1 MSPSTREGPHRSSP
15 RIHTSRNGYRV
26 VEIPAGPARP
36 IRADDFLPYIGD
48 FGSFLRGRG
57 KHDRPDVVHAQFWTS
72 GLAAALA
79 TRASR
84 VSVVQ
89 TFHTLTEDAIH
100 PNMPALSGSSAETPS
115 GSSRRARRS
124 LVRRGIPRKRI
135 SVIPSGVDVSWFS
148 PDGCCLQRTGLHR
161 MVCAGQLVRSKG
173 FDVAIAALARLPDT
187 ELLVAGEQIPKDPEA
202 ARL

>member
-1 MSPSTREGPHRSSP
+1 VKIAMVSAHAGYYRDRRCPHVVELSTRWPEPDTMSTSTREGPHRSSP

-48 FGSFLRGRG
+48 FGSFLRERG

-84 VSVVQ
+84 VSR
-89 TFHTLTEDAIH
+89 
-100 PNMPALSGSSAETPS
+100 TPS
-115 GSSRRARRS
+115 CLWPANKS
-124 LVRRGIPRKRI
+124 PR
-135 SVIPSGVDVSWFS
+135 
-148 PDGCCLQRTGLHR
+148 
-161 MVCAGQLVRSKG
+161 
-173 FDVAIAALARLPDT
+173 
-187 ELLVAGEQIPKDPEA
+187 IPKRHGCINWLRGWRCGTESA
-202 ARL
+202 G